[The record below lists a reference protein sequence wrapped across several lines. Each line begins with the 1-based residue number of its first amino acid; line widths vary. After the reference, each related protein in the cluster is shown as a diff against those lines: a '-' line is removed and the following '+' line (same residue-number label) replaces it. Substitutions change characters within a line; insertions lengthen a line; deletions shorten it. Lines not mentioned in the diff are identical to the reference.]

1 MNMKKFFII
10 LASLGFIN
18 CQGQGDEKVLY
29 RINYKFIHL
38 ADTFRPDEPIIRN
51 MTMDISDN
59 ISRFYLIIPKPPV
72 TRPKPTLMPQP
83 MVRKVAIGQ
92 PIAVVSSDPVAN
104 ESLFQITSQKILV
117 KLSTIALQDYI
128 IEQELP
134 RHKWKMHK
142 EQKLIG
148 DITCQKATTKYAG
161 RQYTAWFAPSLPLSF
176 GPWKLWGLPGLIL
189 EASDEKN
196 QVQFLFAGITDPDG
210 TLNSNSIGYRPV
222 KITEA
227 AYEKARQQF
236 ESDPAGATQAT
247 LAVGDD
253 SKVAVY
259 FQDSTGKF
267 LSGEAAEKAIDAK
280 RKRVINNPIEL
291 KKNDL

>member
-1 MNMKKFFII
+1 
-10 LASLGFIN
+10 
-18 CQGQGDEKVLY
+18 
-29 RINYKFIHL
+29 
-38 ADTFRPDEPIIRN
+38 
-51 MTMDISDN
+51 
-59 ISRFYLIIPKPPV
+59 
-72 TRPKPTLMPQP
+72 

-247 LAVGDD
+247 LAVNDD